1 MKRGDASFSL
11 ADWAGRNRWIWPA
24 VGVLVLWA
32 VLSIVTSRFSL
43 QSLSGVAMSS
53 SFLLLVGLGQML
65 VITTGRGNIDL
76 SISSVLT
83 LSAYLALILIHGSNA
98 MLIPGLLAIMAIG
111 VVIGLVAR
119 VKADAAALAKQ
130 NPGVPVPVDL
140 VTTSGSGLDPDI
152 SPESAYFQVPRV
164 AAARG
169 LSPDAVKAIVAAH
182 VEQRA
187 GGLLGEPRVN
197 VLELNLALDET
208 KPQ

>member
-1 MKRGDASFSL
+1 MYAHIRPALFMIVGFTVLTGLVYPLAVTGIAQAVFPAQANGSLIERDGHVVGSALIGQAFASDRYFHPRPSAAGNGYDASASGDSNL
-11 ADWAGRNRWIWPA
+11 GP
-24 VGVLVLWA
+24 
-32 VLSIVTSRFSL
+32 TSRK
-43 QSLSGVAMSS
+43 
-53 SFLLLVGLGQML
+53 
-65 VITTGRGNIDL
+65 
-76 SISSVLT
+76 
-83 LSAYLALILIHGSNA
+83 LI
-98 MLIPGLLAIMAIG
+98 
-111 VVIGLVAR
+111 AR
-119 VKADAAALAKQ
+119 VKADDATLEKQ
-130 NPGVPVPVDL
+130 NPGTQVPVDL